1 MAQSIFEFAFTIQNN
16 EQLPFL
22 AGQYLILKIGE
33 QRRLFSIS
41 SSSDRCDQFE
51 LLVKLIPGGVAS
63 EYFKNIVVGETAQ
76 FQGPAGLFTFR
87 KNDRNK
93 IFMAT
98 GTGIAPI
105 LSILHSHLQEQT
117 SQFILFWG
125 LRTFDDV
132 YYLEKLKELSSR
144 YSNFQFFICLS
155 GEENLDKI
163 PEIDR
168 KYFVL
173 GRIIKGFEM
182 HLKMFNVTCFMFNDF
197 DFYFC
202 GGRDAVESFRQY
214 LSEKQIP
221 KEQIY
226 FEKY

>member
-1 MAQSIFEFAFTIQNN
+1 MAQSIFELVFTIQNN
-16 EQLPFL
+16 EQLPFQ
-22 AGQYLILKIGE
+22 AGQYVILKIGE

-76 FQGPAGLFTFR
+76 FQGPAGLFTLR

-105 LSILHSHLQEQT
+105 LSMLYSEYA
-117 SQFILFWG
+117 SQSTLFWG
-125 LRTFDDV
+125 LRTIDDV
-132 YYLEKLKELSSR
+132 YYLEKLKELSNK
-144 YSNFQFFICLS
+144 YANFQFFICLS
-155 GEENLDKI
+155 REENLDKI
-163 PEIDR
+163 PESDR
-168 KYFVL
+168 KYFIL
-173 GRIIKGFEM
+173 GRIMKGFDV
-182 HLKMFNVTCFMFNDF
+182 LQVTRYTLYD
-197 DFYFC
+197 YYLC

-214 LSEKQIP
+214 LLEKQIP

-226 FEKY
+226 FEKF